1 MNLSDFSRNDKN
13 VRAFLKKV
21 LSSKL
26 GLKSNKKALKEN
38 PNSVKSHRVETKDPL
53 DLFGSESSRAKKKQ
67 GQVFGTAF

>member
-1 MNLSDFSRNDKN
+1 MNLSDFSRIDKN

-26 GLKSNKKALKEN
+26 GLKSNKKTSKEN
-38 PNSVKSHRVETKDPL
+38 PNSVKSHRVETKAPL
-53 DLFGSESSRAKKKQ
+53 DIFGCDSSRAKKKK